1 MKIQLWKER
10 YMHKLLLKLCGNLA
24 DKVCNSFTMVIAK
37 FLKTAASEIGT
48 KSVLPTLI
56 FLFFHFR
63 VKKVPINYCQH
74 FNSSNVVF
82 PAGADA

>member
-1 MKIQLWKER
+1 
-10 YMHKLLLKLCGNLA
+10 MHKLLLKLCGNLA

-56 FLFFHFR
+56 FFLLFFFILAMLKALVILSR
-63 VKKVPINYCQH
+63 EV
-74 FNSSNVVF
+74 
-82 PAGADA
+82 ADEI